1 MNNKG
6 SDCVG
11 AMRSED
17 QEKRDRLEGT
27 AYRELRLLEEVEDS
41 PHVSQRHLALRLGIA
56 LGVANLLL
64 RNLVR
69 KGYIRASKVT
79 WKRWVYVLTP
89 AGIARKANLT
99 FSYIE
104 RFRDHYRRV
113 RTLVRDD
120 LGSLAMIADSRI
132 AIYGATELAEL
143 MYLALKDMGLTAIDV
158 FGEEGAD
165 GRFLGMQV
173 KSLSDIAPDDY
184 AKVMVAFSTD
194 VDARCR
200 ELMSRGIPP
209 GQIFT
214 LLQNSNHQ
222 IGAVAEAEDQG

>member
-1 MNNKG
+1 
-6 SDCVG
+6 
-11 AMRSED
+11 MRSED

-214 LLQNSNHQ
+214 LLQNPNHQ
-222 IGAVAEAEDQG
+222 SGAVAEAEDQG